1 MESDDIKE
9 GFICPMC
16 MKDLGNA
23 SVLQKHFEEVH
34 SEDKAL
40 RQIRGMFGKAKR
52 KIMDKIESSE
62 ADGAIGDTVDGALE
76 GPVSRGVDPFL
87 WDHQEFGEENW
98 ELNLFQ
104 MHSLT
109 KLILNRTSKLAKLQN
124 TGPLIYI
131 SLNHESAYIASYF
144 VL

>member
-1 MESDDIKE
+1 MLHGVNSQNQYGGRCYVYELIKKSRRKQSLNNSSVFTHMKMESDDIKE

-16 MKDLGNA
+16 MKDLRNA

-34 SEDKAL
+34 SDDKAL

-76 GPVSRGVDPFL
+76 GPVNRGVDPFL
-87 WDHQEFGEENW
+87 WDHQEFGEEN
-98 ELNLFQ
+98 
-104 MHSLT
+104 
-109 KLILNRTSKLAKLQN
+109 
-124 TGPLIYI
+124 
-131 SLNHESAYIASYF
+131 
-144 VL
+144 

>member
-1 MESDDIKE
+1 MMPYGVNNQNQYGGRCYVHESIIIKKKTISNNSSVGIHVKMENDDIKE

-34 SEDKAL
+34 SDDKDTL

-62 ADGAIGDTVDGALE
+62 TDGAIGETVDGALE
-76 GPVSRGVDPFL
+76 GPVNRGVDPFL
-87 WDHQEFGEENW
+87 WDSQDFGEENW
-98 ELNLFQ
+98 E
-104 MHSLT
+104 
-109 KLILNRTSKLAKLQN
+109 
-124 TGPLIYI
+124 
-131 SLNHESAYIASYF
+131 F
-144 VL
+144 VYP